1 MTDEALAQARVIW
14 EYLQLRH
21 RPIPADVIVT
31 LGTNDS
37 RVAKFAAGLYHRGFG
52 ARLVFT
58 GGIAHQNDLLSTGW
72 ERPEAE
78 VFAEVAEKEG
88 VPRDKMLLETQAT
101 NTAENIRLARRLI
114 ESHGLQPRNIV
125 LAVKPFMQRRTW
137 AAMVVEWPE
146 IPASVASEEMTLDEY
161 FTDELTPERV
171 TNIMM
176 GDLQRIW
183 VYSRRQ
189 WSAPQLIPAQ
199 VRSAFN
205 RLAELGFTKQLIPEN

>member
-1 MTDEALAQARVIW
+1 
-14 EYLQLRH
+14 
-21 RPIPADVIVT
+21 
-31 LGTNDS
+31 
-37 RVAKFAAGLYHRGFG
+37 
-52 ARLVFT
+52 
-58 GGIAHQNDLLSTGW
+58 
-72 ERPEAE
+72 
-78 VFAEVAEKEG
+78 
-88 VPRDKMLLETQAT
+88 
-101 NTAENIRLARRLI
+101 
-114 ESHGLQPRNIV
+114 
-125 LAVKPFMQRRTW
+125 MQRRTW

-189 WSAPQLIPAQ
+189 WSAPQLVPEQ